1 MDRYDLSGRRAAL
14 ILCGGGRPG
23 SEYDVERIK
32 ELCKQNKFPEFSYS
46 VKCKTKEVSHMY
58 SSQYSQLTI
67 CLSMLSTRVLFSN
80 VQSQC
85 LCPFTYTCVRKV
97 EVLSK
102 DFVSTFP

>member
-46 VKCKTKEVSHMY
+46 VKCKTKEVSPMY
-58 SSQYSQLTI
+58 SSQCFL
-67 CLSMLSTRVLFSN
+67 
-80 VQSQC
+80 
-85 LCPFTYTCVRKV
+85 
-97 EVLSK
+97 
-102 DFVSTFP
+102 